1 MTLPADSSMV
11 VAFSRTHGDQSLG
24 HVERSARAM
33 TDGGIQWLEE
43 TGATSEASC
52 QRISPVMCQD
62 TVNQEEIVLT

>member
-1 MTLPADSSMV
+1 MV
-11 VAFSRTHGDQSLG
+11 IAFSRTHGDQSLG

-33 TDGGIQWLEE
+33 ADGGIHWLEE